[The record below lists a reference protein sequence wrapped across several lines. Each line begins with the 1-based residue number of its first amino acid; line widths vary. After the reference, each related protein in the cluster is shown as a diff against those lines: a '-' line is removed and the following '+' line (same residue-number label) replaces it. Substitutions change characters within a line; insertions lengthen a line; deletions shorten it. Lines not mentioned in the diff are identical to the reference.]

1 MHQNIFIFY
10 YFGLNIIDWSSIFI
24 AIILQTL
31 LFSIG
36 IQYNKKLINISA
48 ITVYV
53 GMILFFLIVFLNDVK
68 LTAQAFSNIIN
79 LNNFV
84 DINNLA
90 PLITVA
96 GTIFAYFSI
105 LIISFGDFSRYVK
118 NDKELKKGNLSLILN
133 LIIFSFFSVFIVTVS
148 DIFLNQKFSDIDRIF
163 TNPTDI
169 IGKFDNLQITII
181 VLFFLIIASA

>member
-1 MHQNIFIFY
+1 M
-10 YFGLNIIDWSSIFI
+10 L
-24 AIILQTL
+24 
-31 LFSIG
+31 
-36 IQYNKKLINISA
+36 
-48 ITVYV
+48 

-133 LIIFSFFSVFIVTVS
+133 LIIFSFFFSVYS
-148 DIFLNQKFSDIDRIF
+148 YRLRC
-163 TNPTDI
+163 
-169 IGKFDNLQITII
+169 
-181 VLFFLIIASA
+181 FFKSEAF

>member
-1 MHQNIFIFY
+1 M
-10 YFGLNIIDWSSIFI
+10 
-24 AIILQTL
+24 
-31 LFSIG
+31 
-36 IQYNKKLINISA
+36 
-48 ITVYV
+48 
-53 GMILFFLIVFLNDVK
+53 NDVK

-118 NDKELKKGNLSLILN
+118 NEKELNKGNLSLFIN
-133 LIIFSFFSVFIVTVS
+133 LIAFSFFALFIVTGA
-148 DIFLNQKFSDIDRIF
+148 DAFLKLNLKIKIFL
-163 TNPTDI
+163 
-169 IGKFDNLQITII
+169 
-181 VLFFLIIASA
+181 FFRRK